1 VVYVL
6 SASGLSATPL
16 HAFEGITIPLAV
28 LAVEGCQR
36 LGWARLRLRVPLAVA
51 LIAVFT
57 LPGLISQLHTAR
69 ELTVPAQGKPS
80 FVTGDERR
88 ALDYLARSRVPGG
101 VISRSY
107 LGALVP
113 GETGRRTFV
122 GDCLWSEPDCSGRLV
137 MVRRLFTGEMS
148 AAEAKAFVR
157 GSRARFLLADCRPTA
172 NLTRLLGR
180 LVQAQQR
187 FGCASVYR
195 VA

>member
-1 VVYVL
+1 
-6 SASGLSATPL
+6 
-16 HAFEGITIPLAV
+16 
-28 LAVEGCQR
+28 
-36 LGWARLRLRVPLAVA
+36 
-51 LIAVFT
+51 
-57 LPGLISQLHTAR
+57 
-69 ELTVPAQGKPS
+69 
-80 FVTGDERR
+80 
-88 ALDYLARSRVPGG
+88 
-101 VISRSY
+101 
-107 LGALVP
+107 
-113 GETGRRTFV
+113 
-122 GDCLWSEPDCSGRLV
+122 